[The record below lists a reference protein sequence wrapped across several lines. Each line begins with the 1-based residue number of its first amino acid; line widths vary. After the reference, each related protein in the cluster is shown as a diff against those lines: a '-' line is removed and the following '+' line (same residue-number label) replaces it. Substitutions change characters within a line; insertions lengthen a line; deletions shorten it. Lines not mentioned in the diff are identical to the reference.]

1 MPQETGKAPFGQALR
16 EGREAAGMSQ
26 EELASKLGIGR
37 GMVANYE
44 RGAASPDAARAVELA
59 RLLNRDPLRFLL
71 LSNVQ
76 KVEDRDGSVR
86 QTVDRALAG
95 SEGHTPP
102 PRVRIET
109 HRSLLD
115 FPYAFS
121 PLTVIVGDKR
131 EAEPRNAGD
140 LYVFS
145 ASTVD
150 DRWLLALGLPRD
162 TEKISDKVFM
172 TALNDESWLRDR
184 FGRSHLLV
192 IGSPASNLFT
202 REYNDHFLFRFAISK
217 EAAHKWR
224 GKREEMRGLKTPA
237 ELQYFRQRCEPDLKQ
252 TMRLFKQPGF
262 VDLNYSHLKLG
273 IDPAENRDFAVVSIG
288 TNPFAAPGAL
298 YFAILAAGVHLPG
311 TAHAVKFL
319 AEPKHFVGHP
329 FGGILEVQVPSD
341 DCVSDAVPWHRKIEQ
356 SRADWH
362 QARDL
367 KPAYTPEDLR
377 NAIRDRWGEKVAQ
390 GDLVTDV
397 ELTQKELDEHL
408 ALIDLLG
415 LATATRA
422 VASAIDREGG
432 AV

>member
-1 MPQETGKAPFGQALR
+1 
-16 EGREAAGMSQ
+16 MSQ
-26 EELASKLGIGR
+26 QELAGKLGIGR

-44 RGAASPDAARAVELA
+44 RGAASPDAARAVKLA
-59 RLLNRDPLRFLL
+59 QLLNRDPLKFLL
-71 LSNVQ
+71 LSNLQ
-76 KVEDRDGSVR
+76 EVEDRDGSVR
-86 QTVDRALAG
+86 HTVDGALKKGVGDTA
-95 SEGHTPP
+95 P
-102 PRVRIET
+102 PRVRIDT
-109 HRSLLD
+109 HRTLLD
-115 FPYAFS
+115 FPYAFA

-131 EAEPRNAGD
+131 EAEPRNPGD

-162 TEKISDKVFM
+162 TEKISDKVLM
-172 TALNDESWLRDR
+172 TARDDESWLRDR
-184 FGRSHLLV
+184 FGRTHLLV

-202 REYNDHFLFRFAISK
+202 REFNDRFLFRFAISK

-224 GKREEMRGLKTPA
+224 VKRKDMRGLKTPA
-237 ELQYFRQRCEPDLKQ
+237 ELQYFRQQCEPDLKQ

-262 VDLNYSHLKLG
+262 VDFNYSHLKLG

-288 TNPFAAPGAL
+288 TNPFAASGAL

-319 AEPKHFVGHP
+319 AEPEQFVGHP
-329 FGGILEVQVPSD
+329 FGGVLEVQVPSD
-341 DCVSDAVPWHRKIEQ
+341 DCASDAVPWHRKIEQ

-367 KPAYTPEDLR
+367 KPTYTPEDLR
-377 NAIRDRWGEKVAQ
+377 DAIGDKWRQKVAE
-390 GDLVTDV
+390 GNLVTDV

-408 ALIDLLG
+408 ALIDLLAS
-415 LATATRA
+415 ATATRA
-422 VASAIDREGG
+422 VPSAIDREGEAAG
-432 AV
+432 